1 VDPKFDF
8 SWLNMVESCCP
19 ISSAYPYLLGPQSCP
34 GQAEKRLPACIQW
47 LVNHWDLPMETNALP
62 WINHLNPQDL
72 QISMAYKSRG

>member
-1 VDPKFDF
+1 V
-8 SWLNMVESCCP
+8 LT
-19 ISSAYPYLLGPQSCP
+19 PYLLGPQSCP

-72 QISMAYKSRG
+72 QISMAYKSCG